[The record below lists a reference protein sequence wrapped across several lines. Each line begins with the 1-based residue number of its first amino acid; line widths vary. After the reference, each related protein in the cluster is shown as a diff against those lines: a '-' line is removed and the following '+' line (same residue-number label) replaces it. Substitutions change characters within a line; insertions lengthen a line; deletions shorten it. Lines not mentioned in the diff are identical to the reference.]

1 MDKDFCGNHLYNLQL
16 LEGQE
21 NSAKKNK
28 DPESWLK
35 EEYKD
40 ERAIEE
46 YKRKNY
52 IDPTLELEW
61 ENIKDFRE
69 TREKAIIKKIKEVL
83 LPKS

>member
-1 MDKDFCGNHLYNLQL
+1 M
-16 LEGQE
+16 
-21 NSAKKNK
+21 
-28 DPESWLK
+28 WLK

-46 YKRKNY
+46 YKKRNY

-69 TREKAIIKKIKEVL
+69 KREEAIITKLKEVL